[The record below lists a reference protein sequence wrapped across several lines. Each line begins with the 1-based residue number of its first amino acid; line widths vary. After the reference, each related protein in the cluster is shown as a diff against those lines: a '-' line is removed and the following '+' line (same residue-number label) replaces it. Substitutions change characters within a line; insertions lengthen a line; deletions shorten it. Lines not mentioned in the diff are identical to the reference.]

1 MSHVKPTPCP
11 YNDGVACEKANCES
25 CGWNPKVAKARSE
38 AIKRG
43 KKIMSKEKLYKV
55 PFTGYCEV
63 WAESP
68 EEAVDK
74 ADAGEMFFLHYD
86 EYGDPV
92 CLGKEAEDE
101 VD

>member
-11 YNDGVACEKANCES
+11 YNHEVGCEKANCES
-25 CGWNPKVAKARSE
+25 CGWNPMVAKARLE
-38 AIKRG
+38 AFKRG
-43 KKIMSKEKLYKV
+43 KKIMPNEKLFKI

-63 WAESP
+63 WATSP

-74 ADAGEMFFLHYD
+74 ADDGEMFFLHY
-86 EYGDPV
+86 EKFGTPV
-92 CLGKEAEDE
+92 CLGKVEEDE